1 MSEIVIKSLEVHSR
15 VGVTDEERANPQ
27 RLLIDIVITTDMGFS
42 EMSDRLGSTVD
53 YVEVVARVDKVASAR
68 PRKLIETLAADI
80 GEAIIAGFV
89 ANRVVVEVKK
99 FILPRTDYVSVRC
112 EKVTSRRF

>member
-1 MSEIVIKSLEVHSR
+1 MSEIVINSLEVHTR

-27 RLLIDIVITTDMGFS
+27 RLLIDIIITTDMGFS
-42 EMSDRLGSTVD
+42 EMSDRLGSTINYD
-53 YVEVVARVDKVASAR
+53 EVVAKIDKVAAAR

-89 ANRVVVEVKK
+89 ANRVFVEVKK
-99 FILPRTDYVSVRC
+99 FILPRTEYVAVRC
-112 EKVTSRRF
+112 EKVTTRRF